1 VVLTARTG
9 FAAGIGSVVVAATS
23 GLLHVP
29 GLVCVGAFE
38 AVLGAGIALDLAQS
52 GRPQDLEFVRQ
63 GDTTARLGTEAHV
76 SMLIRNNGRR
86 PVHGVLRDA
95 WPPSAGNTAPTK
107 GSNAAAKNTFPAN
120 GSIAT
125 PQNAAPTNSSEA
137 AAENA
142 LATNES
148 AATPNHGAPGNGSD
162 AAAINDFAAN
172 GSAAAP
178 NHTAPGNGS
187 AAAATNAFAANGSA
201 AAPNHTAPGNGSA
214 AAATNA
220 FAANGSAAAPNHGAP
235 GNGSAAAATNA
246 FAADGSVATPNHA
259 VHGNGSAAAAT
270 NAFAADGSVAAP
282 NHAVHGNGSA
292 AAASTSRPD
301 QLPTEPRHE
310 IDLAPGAAMRI
321 DTVLTPTRRG
331 DRRPDLVTVR
341 SIGPFGLAGRQVS
354 REVGWRL
361 RVLPPFNSRKHLP
374 SRLAQLRE
382 TDGRSPV
389 LVRGQGSEFDSLREY
404 VIGDDVRSIDWR
416 ATARRNDVVVRTWR
430 PERDRHV
437 VIVLDT
443 SRTSAG
449 RVGDEPKL
457 DSAMDAALLLTA
469 VATRAGDRVDLLAYD
484 DDLRTA
490 VTGALPGRTLA
501 VFSDAMAVLEPALV
515 ELDGTG
521 LTRHLLGRVRRRSL
535 IVLLTSLD
543 TASINEGLL
552 PELRQLTRKHTV
564 ILASVA
570 DPRIADLAVG
580 RGSAN
585 AVFAAASA
593 ELSLSVRRRTADELS
608 RVGVEV
614 VDAVPRDFAPA
625 LADRYLALKAQG
637 RL

>member
-1 VVLTARTG
+1 VVLTSRTG
-9 FAAGIGSVVVAATS
+9 LAAGIGSVVVAATS

-29 GLVCVGAFE
+29 GLLCVGAFE

-63 GDTTARLGTEAHV
+63 GDTTARLGTEANV
-76 SMLIRNNGRR
+76 SMLVRNNGRR

-95 WPPSAGNTAPTK
+95 WPPSAGNTAPV
-107 GSNAAAKNTFPAN
+107 N
-120 GSIAT
+120 
-125 PQNAAPTNSSEA
+125 
-137 AAENA
+137 
-142 LATNES
+142 
-148 AATPNHGAPGNGSD
+148 
-162 AAAINDFAAN
+162 
-172 GSAAAP
+172 
-178 NHTAPGNGS
+178 
-187 AAAATNAFAANGSA
+187 
-201 AAPNHTAPGNGSA
+201 
-214 AAATNA
+214 
-220 FAANGSAAAPNHGAP
+220 
-235 GNGSAAAATNA
+235 
-246 FAADGSVATPNHA
+246 
-259 VHGNGSAAAAT
+259 
-270 NAFAADGSVAAP
+270 GSVAA
-282 NHAVHGNGSA
+282 
-292 AAASTSRPD
+292 ASNPRPD
-301 QLPTEPRHE
+301 PLPTEPRHE
-310 IDLAPGAAMRI
+310 LDLAPGAATRV

-341 SIGPFGLAGRQVS
+341 SIGPLGLAGRQVS

-515 ELDGTG
+515 ELDGTA

-570 DPRIADLAVG
+570 DPRIADLAAG

-585 AVFAAASA
+585 TVFAAASA

>member
-1 VVLTARTG
+1 MSTDASGGRSGSRAALKSVVLTGRAG
-9 FAAGIGSVVVAATS
+9 LAAGVGSVVVAATS
-23 GLLHVP
+23 GFLHVP

-38 AVLGAGIALDLAQS
+38 AVLGTGIALDLLQC
-52 GRPQDLEFVRQ
+52 GRPQHLEFERQ
-63 GDTTARLGTEAHV
+63 GDTTARLGTQARV
-76 SMLIRNNGRR
+76 SMLVRNNGRHPLR
-86 PVHGVLRDA
+86 GVLRDA
-95 WPPSAGNTAPTK
+95 WPPSAGNTRP
-107 GSNAAAKNTFPAN
+107 AKR
-120 GSIAT
+120 
-125 PQNAAPTNSSEA
+125 
-137 AAENA
+137 
-142 LATNES
+142 
-148 AATPNHGAPGNGSD
+148 SD
-162 AAAINDFAAN
+162 AAS
-172 GSAAAP
+172 SAQ
-178 NHTAPGNGS
+178 
-187 AAAATNAFAANGSA
+187 
-201 AAPNHTAPGNGSA
+201 
-214 AAATNA
+214 
-220 FAANGSAAAPNHGAP
+220 
-235 GNGSAAAATNA
+235 
-246 FAADGSVATPNHA
+246 
-259 VHGNGSAAAAT
+259 
-270 NAFAADGSVAAP
+270 
-282 NHAVHGNGSA
+282 
-292 AAASTSRPD
+292 RPD
-301 QLPTEPRHE
+301 QLPLDPRHE
-310 IDLAPGAAMRI
+310 LDLAPGAAQVI
-321 DTVLTPTRRG
+321 ETTLTPTRRG

-354 REVGWRL
+354 QEVRWRL
-361 RVLPPFNSRKHLP
+361 RVLPPFHSRRHLP

-382 TDGRSPV
+382 TDGRTPV

-484 DDLRTA
+484 DDLRAA

-515 ELDGTG
+515 ELDGPG

-570 DPRIADLAVG
+570 DPRIAELAG
-580 RGSAN
+580 ARGSAN

-608 RVGVEV
+608 RIGVEV
-614 VDAVPRDFAPA
+614 VDAVPLDFAPA